1 MFSKYKPISAKIAAP
16 ETDWAIRKMTQ
27 DLAGNSNAPMDG
39 DETGGNPTASI
50 LVVDDDHGQRLLM
63 RKVLEHK
70 GLEVIEAADGIEGYQ
85 LYERHR
91 PDLLLVDV
99 MMPRMNG
106 YELCRKLRSHAH
118 SAYVPIVVVTIADDM
133 PSIARAYDAGA
144 TDFVAK
150 PVDWLALCHRVR
162 YILRNHERLIT
173 AKEAAEAVNQSKSEF
188 LSNMSHEVRL
198 LIASLSS
205 AAPIGQ
211 ASPLAYSL
219 QPENKIGF
227 PPALRIVHADGK
239 NPLR

>member
-1 MFSKYKPISAKIAAP
+1 
-16 ETDWAIRKMTQ
+16 
-27 DLAGNSNAPMDG
+27 MD
-39 DETGGNPTASI
+39 EIERTWKASI
-50 LVVDDDHGQRLLM
+50 LVVDDDLGQRLLT

-70 GLEVIEAADGIEGYQ
+70 GFEVIEAADGVEGYQ

-106 YELCRKLRSHAH
+106 YELCRKLRSHAR

-150 PVDWLALCHRVR
+150 PVNWLELAARVR
-162 YILRNHERLIT
+162 YILRNQERLIM

-188 LSNMSHEVRL
+188 LANMSHEVRL
-198 LIASLSS
+198 LIASLTST
-205 AAPIGQ
+205 APIGQ
-211 ASPLAYSL
+211 ASPLAYLL
-219 QPENKIGF
+219 QPENKIRF
-227 PPALRIVHADGK
+227 SPA
-239 NPLR
+239 

>member
-1 MFSKYKPISAKIAAP
+1 MREMA
-16 ETDWAIRKMTQ
+16 Q
-27 DLAGNSNAPMDG
+27 DLAGNSSAPMDG
-39 DETGGNPTASI
+39 DETGGSPTASI

-173 AKEAAEAVNQSKSEF
+173 EKEAAEAVNQSKSEF

-198 LIASLSS
+198 LIASLAST
-205 AAPIGQ
+205 APVAQ

-219 QPENKIGF
+219 EPENKIRF
-227 PPALRIVHADGK
+227 TPVLRVVDGK
-239 NPLR
+239 KPLG

>member
-1 MFSKYKPISAKIAAP
+1 MRVVIRPKQLMHVRDSALEP
-16 ETDWAIRKMTQ
+16 
-27 DLAGNSNAPMDG
+27 PMD
-39 DETGGNPTASI
+39 ETERMSTASI
-50 LVVDDDHGQRLLM
+50 LVVDDDPGTRFLM
-63 RKVLEHK
+63 RTALEHFGFKVLEA
-70 GLEVIEAADGIEGYQ
+70 GDGIDGYE

-118 SAYVPIVVVTIADDM
+118 SAYVPIVVVTSVDDM

-144 TDFVAK
+144 TEFVAK
-150 PVDWLALCHRVR
+150 PVNWLVLAHHVR
-162 YILRNHERLIT
+162 YILRNQERLIT

-198 LIASLSS
+198 LIASLAST
-205 AAPIGQ
+205 APVAH

-219 QPENKIGF
+219 EPETKIRF
-227 PPALRIVHADGK
+227 APVLRVVDGK
-239 NPLR
+239 KPPR

>member
-1 MFSKYKPISAKIAAP
+1 MREMA
-16 ETDWAIRKMTQ
+16 Q
-27 DLAGNSNAPMDG
+27 DLAGNSSAPMDG
-39 DETGGNPTASI
+39 DETGGSPTASI
-50 LVVDDDHGQRLLM
+50 LVVDDDPGQRLLM

-70 GLEVIEAADGIEGYQ
+70 GFEVIEAADGIEGYQ
-85 LYERHR
+85 RFERHR

-118 SAYVPIVVVTIADDM
+118 SAYVPIVVVTSADDM

-150 PVDWLALCHRVR
+150 PVDWPTLVHRVR

-211 ASPLAYSL
+211 ANPLAYSL